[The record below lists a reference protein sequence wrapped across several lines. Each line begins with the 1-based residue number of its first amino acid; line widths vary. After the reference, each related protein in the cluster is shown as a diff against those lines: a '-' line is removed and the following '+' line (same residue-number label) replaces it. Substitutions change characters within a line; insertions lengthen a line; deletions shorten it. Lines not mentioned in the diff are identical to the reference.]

1 MELRLNPL
9 TGIQK
14 DVVDVRDV
22 PEEQSV
28 RFDALASA
36 TYRRFWLGSIAS
48 VGSTQLYF
56 IAMAWLVFE
65 LSNSPLDLGL
75 LGAATAVPNIL
86 ATLIGG
92 LVADRVN
99 RRTIL
104 ILTTGIST
112 VLMLLLAAL
121 DATGLVRVWHVLLI
135 SGLLGLVQGFDFPA
149 RSSIFPSLIEPKQ
162 MLSAVA
168 LNSILWQGSRMI
180 FPAIGGI
187 LIALTDTSLIF
198 VLCGLGF
205 ITMLMV
211 LCWLEVVQVIQTK
224 ADTWYE
230 FKEGLRF
237 VLHNRL
243 FLTLILLTW
252 ISMFFGTSYIQI
264 MPIFA
269 DIFQSGE
276 RGYGLLI
283 SATGV
288 GSVAGNLFIS
298 RFQQSRRLGLMMLS
312 CAALAPFSLIGFS
325 LVAGTLANVAG
336 AFWLASLFAVMTA
349 AFSSVFLVSSMTV
362 LQLKVPDKLRGRV
375 MGIHSITWSMIAL
388 GGLIAGA
395 LASKFSAPVAV
406 VIGAV
411 IVLSSVIWVTIRK
424 LELLNLNVHQL

>member
-1 MELRLNPL
+1 M
-9 TGIQK
+9 
-14 DVVDVRDV
+14 
-22 PEEQSV
+22 

-36 TYRRFWLGSIAS
+36 PYRRFWLGSIAS

-237 VLHNRL
+237 VLHHRL

-269 DIFQSGE
+269 DILQSGE

-424 LELLNLNVHQL
+424 LELLNLNVNQL

>member
-1 MELRLNPL
+1 M
-9 TGIQK
+9 
-14 DVVDVRDV
+14 
-22 PEEQSV
+22 

-36 TYRRFWLGSIAS
+36 PYRRFWLGSIAS

-211 LCWLEVVQVIQTK
+211 LCWLEVVQVIQAKT
-224 ADTWYE
+224 DPWHE

-237 VLHNRL
+237 VLHHRL

-269 DIFQSGE
+269 DILQSGE

>member
-1 MELRLNPL
+1 M
-9 TGIQK
+9 
-14 DVVDVRDV
+14 
-22 PEEQSV
+22 

-36 TYRRFWLGSIAS
+36 PYRRFWLGSIAS
-48 VGSTQLYF
+48 IGSTQLYF

-211 LCWLEVVQVIQTK
+211 LCWLEVVQVIQAK
-224 ADTWYE
+224 ADPWHE

-237 VLHNRL
+237 VLHHRL

-269 DIFQSGE
+269 DILQSGE

>member
-1 MELRLNPL
+1 M
-9 TGIQK
+9 
-14 DVVDVRDV
+14 
-22 PEEQSV
+22 

-48 VGSTQLYF
+48 IGSTQLYF

-75 LGAATAVPNIL
+75 LDAATAVPNIL

-230 FKEGLRF
+230 FKEGLSF
-237 VLHNRL
+237 VLHHRL

-269 DIFQSGE
+269 DILQSGE

>member
-1 MELRLNPL
+1 M
-9 TGIQK
+9 
-14 DVVDVRDV
+14 
-22 PEEQSV
+22 

-36 TYRRFWLGSIAS
+36 PYRRFWLGSIAS

-56 IAMAWLVFE
+56 IAMVWLVFE

-121 DATGLVRVWHVLLI
+121 DATGFVLVWHVLLI

-211 LCWLEVVQVIQTK
+211 LCWLEVVQVIQAK
-224 ADTWYE
+224 ADPWHE

-237 VLHNRL
+237 VLHHRL

-269 DIFQSGE
+269 DILQSGE

>member
-1 MELRLNPL
+1 M
-9 TGIQK
+9 
-14 DVVDVRDV
+14 
-22 PEEQSV
+22 

-48 VGSTQLYF
+48 IGSTQLYF

-121 DATGLVRVWHVLLI
+121 DATELVRVWHVLLI

-211 LCWLEVVQVIQTK
+211 LCWLEVVQVIQAK
-224 ADTWYE
+224 ADPWHE

-237 VLHNRL
+237 VLHHRL

-269 DIFQSGE
+269 DILQSGE

-406 VIGAV
+406 IIGAV

>member
-1 MELRLNPL
+1 
-9 TGIQK
+9 
-14 DVVDVRDV
+14 
-22 PEEQSV
+22 V

-36 TYRRFWLGSIAS
+36 PYRRFWLGSIAS

-211 LCWLEVVQVIQTK
+211 LCWLEVVQVIQAK
-224 ADTWYE
+224 ADPWHE

-269 DIFQSGE
+269 DILQSGE

>member
-1 MELRLNPL
+1 M
-9 TGIQK
+9 
-14 DVVDVRDV
+14 
-22 PEEQSV
+22 

-36 TYRRFWLGSIAS
+36 PYRRFWLGSIAS

-211 LCWLEVVQVIQTK
+211 LCWLEVVQVIQAK
-224 ADTWYE
+224 ADPWHE

-269 DIFQSGE
+269 DILQSGE

>member
-1 MELRLNPL
+1 M
-9 TGIQK
+9 
-14 DVVDVRDV
+14 
-22 PEEQSV
+22 

-36 TYRRFWLGSIAS
+36 PYRRFWLGSIAS

-211 LCWLEVVQVIQTK
+211 LCWLEVVQVIQAK
-224 ADTWYE
+224 ADPWHE

-237 VLHNRL
+237 VLHHRL

-269 DIFQSGE
+269 DILQSGE

-388 GGLIAGA
+388 GGLISGA

-411 IVLSSVIWVTIRK
+411 IVLSSVILVTIRK

>member
-1 MELRLNPL
+1 M
-9 TGIQK
+9 
-14 DVVDVRDV
+14 
-22 PEEQSV
+22 

-211 LCWLEVVQVIQTK
+211 LCWLEVVQVIQAK
-224 ADTWYE
+224 ADPWHE

-237 VLHNRL
+237 VLHHRL

-269 DIFQSGE
+269 DILQSGE

>member
-1 MELRLNPL
+1 M
-9 TGIQK
+9 
-14 DVVDVRDV
+14 
-22 PEEQSV
+22 

-36 TYRRFWLGSIAS
+36 PYRRFWLGSIAS

-121 DATGLVRVWHVLLI
+121 DATGFVLVWHVLLI

-211 LCWLEVVQVIQTK
+211 LCWLEVVQVIQAK
-224 ADTWYE
+224 ADPWHE

-237 VLHNRL
+237 VLHHHL

-269 DIFQSGE
+269 DILQSGE

-388 GGLIAGA
+388 GGFIAGA

>member
-1 MELRLNPL
+1 M
-9 TGIQK
+9 
-14 DVVDVRDV
+14 
-22 PEEQSV
+22 

-36 TYRRFWLGSIAS
+36 PYRRFWLGSIAS

-211 LCWLEVVQVIQTK
+211 LCWLEVVQVIQAKT
-224 ADTWYE
+224 DPWHE

-269 DIFQSGE
+269 DILQSGE

-388 GGLIAGA
+388 GGLISGA

-424 LELLNLNVHQL
+424 LELLNLNVNQL

>member
-1 MELRLNPL
+1 M
-9 TGIQK
+9 
-14 DVVDVRDV
+14 
-22 PEEQSV
+22 

-65 LSNSPLDLGL
+65 HSNSPLDLGL

-121 DATGLVRVWHVLLI
+121 DATGLVLVWHVLLI

-211 LCWLEVVQVIQTK
+211 LCWLEVVQVIQAK
-224 ADTWYE
+224 ADPWHE

-237 VLHNRL
+237 VLHHRL

-269 DIFQSGE
+269 DILQSGE

>member
-1 MELRLNPL
+1 M
-9 TGIQK
+9 
-14 DVVDVRDV
+14 
-22 PEEQSV
+22 

-36 TYRRFWLGSIAS
+36 PYRRFWLGSIAS

-92 LVADRVN
+92 LFADRVN

-104 ILTTGIST
+104 IFTTGTST
-112 VLMLLLAAL
+112 MLLLLLAAL
-121 DATGLVRVWHVLLI
+121 DATGFVLVWHVLLI

-211 LCWLEVVQVIQTK
+211 LCWLEVVQVIQAK
-224 ADTWYE
+224 ADPWHE

-237 VLHNRL
+237 VLHHRL

-269 DIFQSGE
+269 DILQSGE

-362 LQLKVPDKLRGRV
+362 LQIKVPDKLRGRV

-388 GGLIAGA
+388 GGLMAGA

-411 IVLSSVIWVTIRK
+411 IVLSSVIWITIRQ
-424 LELLNLNVHQL
+424 LELLNLNVRQL

>member
-1 MELRLNPL
+1 M
-9 TGIQK
+9 
-14 DVVDVRDV
+14 
-22 PEEQSV
+22 

-48 VGSTQLYF
+48 IGSTQLYF

-135 SGLLGLVQGFDFPA
+135 SGLLRLVQGFDFPA

-211 LCWLEVVQVIQTK
+211 LYWLEVVQVIQAK
-224 ADTWYE
+224 ADPWHE

-237 VLHNRL
+237 VLHHRL
-243 FLTLILLTW
+243 FLILILLTW

-269 DIFQSGE
+269 DILQSGE

>member
-1 MELRLNPL
+1 M
-9 TGIQK
+9 
-14 DVVDVRDV
+14 
-22 PEEQSV
+22 

-48 VGSTQLYF
+48 IGSTQLYF

-211 LCWLEVVQVIQTK
+211 LCWLEVVQVIQAK
-224 ADTWYE
+224 ADPWHE

-237 VLHNRL
+237 VLHHRL

-269 DIFQSGE
+269 DILQSGE

>member
-1 MELRLNPL
+1 M
-9 TGIQK
+9 
-14 DVVDVRDV
+14 
-22 PEEQSV
+22 

-211 LCWLEVVQVIQTK
+211 LCWLEVVQVIQAK
-224 ADTWYE
+224 ADPWHE

-269 DIFQSGE
+269 DILQSGE

>member
-1 MELRLNPL
+1 M
-9 TGIQK
+9 
-14 DVVDVRDV
+14 
-22 PEEQSV
+22 

-48 VGSTQLYF
+48 IGSTQLYF

-211 LCWLEVVQVIQTK
+211 LCWLEVVQVIQAKT
-224 ADTWYE
+224 DPWHE

-269 DIFQSGE
+269 DILQSGE

-325 LVAGTLANVAG
+325 LVAGTLANVAV

-388 GGLIAGA
+388 GGLMAGA

>member
-1 MELRLNPL
+1 M
-9 TGIQK
+9 
-14 DVVDVRDV
+14 
-22 PEEQSV
+22 

-48 VGSTQLYF
+48 IGSTQLYF

-211 LCWLEVVQVIQTK
+211 LCWLEVVQVIQAK
-224 ADTWYE
+224 ADPWHE

-269 DIFQSGE
+269 DILQSGE

-362 LQLKVPDKLRGRV
+362 LQIKVPDKLRGRV

>member
-1 MELRLNPL
+1 M
-9 TGIQK
+9 
-14 DVVDVRDV
+14 
-22 PEEQSV
+22 

-36 TYRRFWLGSIAS
+36 PYRRFWLGSIAS

-65 LSNSPLDLGL
+65 LSNSPLYLGL

-121 DATGLVRVWHVLLI
+121 DATELVRVWHVLLI

-211 LCWLEVVQVIQTK
+211 LYWLEVVQFIQAKT
-224 ADTWYE
+224 DPWHE

-237 VLHNRL
+237 VLHHHL

-269 DIFQSGE
+269 DILQSGE

>member
-1 MELRLNPL
+1 M
-9 TGIQK
+9 
-14 DVVDVRDV
+14 
-22 PEEQSV
+22 

-36 TYRRFWLGSIAS
+36 PYRRFWLGSIAS
-48 VGSTQLYF
+48 IGSTQLYF

-211 LCWLEVVQVIQTK
+211 LCWLEVVQVIQAK
-224 ADTWYE
+224 ADPWHE

-269 DIFQSGE
+269 DILQSGE

>member
-1 MELRLNPL
+1 M
-9 TGIQK
+9 
-14 DVVDVRDV
+14 
-22 PEEQSV
+22 

-75 LGAATAVPNIL
+75 LGAATAVPNII

-211 LCWLEVVQVIQTK
+211 LCWLEVVQVIQAK
-224 ADTWYE
+224 ADPWHE

-269 DIFQSGE
+269 DILQSGE

>member
-1 MELRLNPL
+1 M
-9 TGIQK
+9 
-14 DVVDVRDV
+14 RDV
-22 PEEQSV
+22 QEEQSV

-36 TYRRFWLGSIAS
+36 PYRRFWLGSIAS

-180 FPAIGGI
+180 LPAIGGI

-211 LCWLEVVQVIQTK
+211 LCWLEVVQVIQAK
-224 ADTWYE
+224 ADPWHE

-237 VLHNRL
+237 VLHHRL

-269 DIFQSGE
+269 DILQSGE

>member
-1 MELRLNPL
+1 M
-9 TGIQK
+9 
-14 DVVDVRDV
+14 
-22 PEEQSV
+22 

-36 TYRRFWLGSIAS
+36 PYRRFWLGSIAS

-121 DATGLVRVWHVLLI
+121 DATELVRVWHVLLI

-211 LCWLEVVQVIQTK
+211 LCWLEVVQVIQAK
-224 ADTWYE
+224 AEPWHE

-237 VLHNRL
+237 VLHHRL

-269 DIFQSGE
+269 DILQSGE

-362 LQLKVPDKLRGRV
+362 LQIKVPDKLRGRV

>member
-1 MELRLNPL
+1 M
-9 TGIQK
+9 
-14 DVVDVRDV
+14 
-22 PEEQSV
+22 

-36 TYRRFWLGSIAS
+36 PYRRFWLGSIAS
-48 VGSTQLYF
+48 VGRTQLYF

-168 LNSILWQGSRMI
+168 LNSLLWQGSRMI

-211 LCWLEVVQVIQTK
+211 LCWLEVVQVIQAK
-224 ADTWYE
+224 ADPWHE

-237 VLHNRL
+237 VLHHRL

-269 DIFQSGE
+269 DILQSGE

-411 IVLSSVIWVTIRK
+411 IVLSSVILVTIRK

>member
-1 MELRLNPL
+1 M
-9 TGIQK
+9 
-14 DVVDVRDV
+14 
-22 PEEQSV
+22 

-36 TYRRFWLGSIAS
+36 PYRRFWLGSIAS

-56 IAMAWLVFE
+56 MAMAWLVFE

-211 LCWLEVVQVIQTK
+211 LCWLEVVQVIQAK
-224 ADTWYE
+224 ADPWHE

-269 DIFQSGE
+269 DILQSGE

>member
-1 MELRLNPL
+1 M
-9 TGIQK
+9 G
-14 DVVDVRDV
+14 
-22 PEEQSV
+22 
-28 RFDALASA
+28 FDALASA
-36 TYRRFWLGSIAS
+36 PYRRFWLGSIAS

-211 LCWLEVVQVIQTK
+211 LCWLEVVQVIQAKT
-224 ADTWYE
+224 DPWHE

-269 DIFQSGE
+269 DILQSGE

>member
-1 MELRLNPL
+1 M
-9 TGIQK
+9 
-14 DVVDVRDV
+14 
-22 PEEQSV
+22 

-36 TYRRFWLGSIAS
+36 PYRRFWLGSIAS

-121 DATGLVRVWHVLLI
+121 DATGLVLVWHVLLI

-211 LCWLEVVQVIQTK
+211 LCWLEVVQVIQAK
-224 ADTWYE
+224 ADPWHE

-237 VLHNRL
+237 VLHHRL

-269 DIFQSGE
+269 DILQSGE

>member
-9 TGIQK
+9 PGIQE
-14 DVVDVRDV
+14 DVVEVRDV

-36 TYRRFWLGSIAS
+36 PYRRFWLGSIAS

-121 DATGLVRVWHVLLI
+121 DATGLVRVWHLLLI

-187 LIALTDTSLIF
+187 LIALTDTSLSF
-198 VLCGLGF
+198 VLWGLGF

-211 LCWLEVVQVIQTK
+211 LCWLEVVQVIQAN
-224 ADTWYE
+224 ADPWDE

-237 VLHNRL
+237 VLHHRL

-269 DIFQSGE
+269 DILQSGE

-298 RFQQSRRLGLMMLS
+298 RFQQSRRLELMILS

>member
-1 MELRLNPL
+1 M
-9 TGIQK
+9 
-14 DVVDVRDV
+14 
-22 PEEQSV
+22 

-36 TYRRFWLGSIAS
+36 PYRRFWLGSIAS

-121 DATGLVRVWHVLLI
+121 DATGFVLVWHVLLI

-224 ADTWYE
+224 ADPWHE

-237 VLHNRL
+237 VLHHHL

-269 DIFQSGE
+269 DILQSGE

>member
-1 MELRLNPL
+1 M
-9 TGIQK
+9 
-14 DVVDVRDV
+14 
-22 PEEQSV
+22 

-211 LCWLEVVQVIQTK
+211 LCWLEVVQVIQAKT
-224 ADTWYE
+224 DPWHE

-269 DIFQSGE
+269 DILQSGE